1 MSSLSKLEKLMYTIG
16 VVDKAT
22 GPVNKIMDKINQLSS
37 QTASAQNQMMSGF
50 MGTAG
55 GAMALVSSLSPAID
69 HVAALGE
76 VQTLG
81 VASEDL
87 TKLTK
92 TAFEFTAQFGGNSAE
107 FVRSAYDIQSAISG
121 LTGDELSSF
130 TKASNILAVAT
141 KADASTITSYMGTMY
156 GIFERTANKMGK
168 SDWVNQIAGQTA
180 KAVQMYKTTGA
191 EMQSAFSS
199 LGAKAANRGIDA
211 AEQFAVLGELQL
223 VLSGSEA
230 GTKYAS
236 FIDGIGKAQK
246 KLGIELTNS
255 QGDMLS
261 MDIVLERINQRLAGV
276 GSVARGDILN
286 AAFGST
292 EAAGVVDILS
302 TKIGKLKQNISELTN
317 VTDASKASEMANI
330 IASPWDRFS
339 GSLNGAATAMGQAVL
354 PIIEPVVDMLVAM
367 LGGVIW
373 LTQEFPTLTGVLG
386 AAAVGVIALMMAFSA
401 MNMIIG
407 IYRFALIGLSVV
419 SNAAAV
425 STKLWQVGLV
435 ALRVMGFLGNIA
447 AMGAYLA
454 AIGLYRGAML
464 TAQGVTWL
472 FNAALLANPIGLVIA
487 GVVALVAAVAGLI
500 FYWDAIVAAFKD
512 SSWGQALIGI
522 FDSVMSVFS
531 GFIDKVKWV
540 LEALGL
546 MDGKEMTIN
555 SKVEEVTKTAVPIS
569 PENTLS
575 TKLNTTALNEQ
586 QVFSAEALAA
596 NNVANMNTQIN
607 QVSGIA
613 PMAANQ
619 VLNSEVFATNNLA
632 NMNTRISQANGFVP
646 AAANQVLNTEAY
658 ATNNLANVLSTE
670 AFATNNLANMN
681 TRISQVNGFAPVA
694 ANQVLNTEAYATNN
708 LANTNTRINQVSS
721 FAPVATNQALST
733 KAYTTN
739 NLANANTQFN
749 QFGGLS
755 PVAASLVES
764 QTFNE
769 TTAHS
774 ERIQQY
780 QENNQQLAKVSRPR
794 IQRTQ
799 YFQQSRQSTNNNSN
813 ASADNSK
820 RVYIDNVVM
829 KSDNLAH
836 DFEQLMELAG

>member
-1 MSSLSKLEKLMYTIG
+1 MSALSKLEKLMYTIG

-22 GPVNKIMDKINQLSS
+22 GPVNKIMDKINQLSA

-121 LTGDELSSF
+121 LTGDELASF
-130 TKASNILAVAT
+130 TKASNVLAVAT

-156 GIFERTANKMGK
+156 GIFEKTTNKMGK

-191 EMQSAFSS
+191 EMQSAFSA
-199 LGAKAANRGIDA
+199 LGAKAASRGIDA

-223 VLSGSEA
+223 VLKSGSVA
-230 GTKYAS
+230 GTQYAA

-246 KLGIELTNS
+246 GLGIELTDS
-255 QGDMLS
+255 QGDMLGI
-261 MDIVLERINQRLAGV
+261 DVVLSRINARLAGV

-286 AAFGST
+286 KAFGSKN
-292 EAAGVVDILS
+292 AASVVDILS
-302 TKIGKLKQNISELTN
+302 SKTAKLKQGINELTN

-419 SNAAAV
+419 TNAAAI

-447 AMGAYLA
+447 VMGAYLA

-464 TAQGVTWL
+464 AAQGVTWL
-472 FNAALLANPIGLVIA
+472 FNTALLANPIGLVIA
-487 GVVALVAAVAGLI
+487 GVVALVAAVVGLI

-512 SSWGQALIGI
+512 SSWGQVLIKI
-522 FDSVMSVFS
+522 FDSVMSVFT
-531 GFIDKVKWV
+531 GLIDNVKWV

-555 SKVEEVTKTAVPIS
+555 SKVEEVTKTAAPIS
-569 PENTLS
+569 TENTLS
-575 TKLNTTALNEQ
+575 TKLNTETLG
-586 QVFSAEALAA
+586 SKY
-596 NNVANMNTQIN
+596 
-607 QVSGIA
+607 
-613 PMAANQ
+613 
-619 VLNSEVFATNNLA
+619 LA
-632 NMNTRISQANGFVP
+632 NMNTRINQANGF
-646 AAANQVLNTEAY
+646 T
-658 ATNNLANVLSTE
+658 
-670 AFATNNLANMN
+670 
-681 TRISQVNGFAPVA
+681 PVA
-694 ANQVLNTEAYATNN
+694 ANQVLSTEAYAANN
-708 LANTNTRINQVSS
+708 LVNT
-721 FAPVATNQALST
+721 
-733 KAYTTN
+733 
-739 NLANANTQFN
+739 NTQFN
-749 QFGGLS
+749 QVSGLS

-769 TTAHS
+769 TNAHS
-774 ERIQQY
+774 ARIQQY

-799 YFQQSRQSTNNNSN
+799 YFQQSRLNTNNQSNS
-813 ASADNSK
+813 SADNSK

>member
-1 MSSLSKLEKLMYTIG
+1 MSALSKLEKLMYTIG

-22 GPVNKIMDKINQLSS
+22 GPVNKIMDKINQLSA

-55 GAMALVSSLSPAID
+55 GAIALVSSLSPAID

-81 VASEDL
+81 VANEDL

-92 TAFEFTAQFGGNSAE
+92 TAFEFTTQFGGNSAE

-121 LTGDELSSF
+121 LTGDELASF
-130 TKASNILAVAT
+130 TKASNVLAVAT
-141 KADASTITSYMGTMY
+141 KADASTITSYMGAMY
-156 GIFERTANKMGK
+156 GIFEKTANKMGK
-168 SDWVNQIAGQTA
+168 SDWVDQIAGQTA

-191 EMQSAFSS
+191 EMESAFSS
-199 LGAKAANRGIDA
+199 LGAKATNRGIDA

-223 VLSGSEA
+223 VLKSGSEA

-286 AAFGST
+286 TAFGST
-292 EAAGVVDILS
+292 DAAGVVDILS
-302 TKIGKLKQNISELTN
+302 TKTAKLKQGISELTS

-330 IASPWDRFS
+330 IATPWDRFS

-386 AAAVGVIALMMAFSA
+386 AAAVGVIGLMMAFSA

-419 SNAAAV
+419 TNGAAI
-425 STKLWQVGLV
+425 STKLWQMGLV

-454 AIGLYRGAML
+454 VIGLYRGVILAAQVSTKLWQLGLVALRVGGFLANIAAIGAYVGVMGLYRGAML
-464 TAQGVTWL
+464 AAQGVTWL
-472 FNAALLANPIGLVIA
+472 FNTALLANPIGLVIA

-512 SSWGQALIGI
+512 STWGQGLIKIFDGVMLVFTALI
-522 FDSVMSVFS
+522 DN
-531 GFIDKVKWV
+531 VKWV

-546 MDGKEMTIN
+546 IDGKDMTM
-555 SKVEEVTKTAVPIS
+555 KAEVEEITKTAAPIPAELNAS
-569 PENTLS
+569 QLTNRDISHVTATL
-575 TKLNTTALNEQ
+575 
-586 QVFSAEALAA
+586 
-596 NNVANMNTQIN
+596 
-607 QVSGIA
+607 
-613 PMAANQ
+613 
-619 VLNSEVFATNNLA
+619 
-632 NMNTRISQANGFVP
+632 
-646 AAANQVLNTEAY
+646 
-658 ATNNLANVLSTE
+658 
-670 AFATNNLANMN
+670 
-681 TRISQVNGFAPVA
+681 PVA
-694 ANQVLNTEAYATNN
+694 ANQAFNTGAYTNVS
-708 LANTNTRINQVSS
+708 QVQSGAS
-721 FAPVATNQALST
+721 TTGNQA
-733 KAYTTN
+733 
-739 NLANANTQFN
+739 
-749 QFGGLS
+749 
-755 PVAASLVES
+755 
-764 QTFNE
+764 FNE
-769 TTAHS
+769 LTAHS
-774 ERIQQY
+774 ARIQQY
-780 QENNQQLAKVSRPR
+780 QENNHQLAKVSSPR

-799 YFQQSRQSTNNNSN
+799 YFQQSRQDTKNSSN
-813 ASADNSK
+813 SSADNSK

-829 KSDNLAH
+829 KSDNLAN

>member
-1 MSSLSKLEKLMYTIG
+1 MSALSKLEKLMYTIG

-22 GPVNKIMDKINQLSS
+22 GPVNKIMDKINQLSA

-55 GAMALVSSLSPAID
+55 GAIALVSSLSPAID

-81 VASEDL
+81 VANEDL

-92 TAFEFTAQFGGNSAE
+92 TAFEFTTQFGGNSAE

-121 LTGDELSSF
+121 LTGDELASF
-130 TKASNILAVAT
+130 TKASNVLAVAT
-141 KADASTITSYMGTMY
+141 KADASTITSYMGAMY
-156 GIFERTANKMGK
+156 GIFEKTANKMGK
-168 SDWVNQIAGQTA
+168 SDWVDQIAGQTA

-191 EMQSAFSS
+191 EMESAFSS
-199 LGAKAANRGIDA
+199 LGAKATNRGIDA

-223 VLSGSEA
+223 VLKSGSEA

-286 AAFGST
+286 TAFGST
-292 EAAGVVDILS
+292 DAAGVVDILS
-302 TKIGKLKQNISELTN
+302 TKTAKLKQGISELTS

-330 IASPWDRFS
+330 IATPWDRFS

-386 AAAVGVIALMMAFSA
+386 AAAVGVIGLMMAFSA

-419 SNAAAV
+419 TNGAAI
-425 STKLWQVGLV
+425 STKLWQMGLV
-435 ALRVMGFLGNIA
+435 ALRVMGFLGNITV
-447 AMGAYLA
+447 MGAYLA
-454 AIGLYRGAML
+454 VIGLYRGVILAAQVSTKLWQLGLVALRVGGFLANIAAIGAYVGVMGLYRGAML
-464 TAQGVTWL
+464 AAQGVTWL
-472 FNAALLANPIGLVIA
+472 FNTALLANPIGLVIA

-512 SSWGQALIGI
+512 STWGQGLIKIFDGVMLVFTALI
-522 FDSVMSVFS
+522 DN
-531 GFIDKVKWV
+531 VKWV

-546 MDGKEMTIN
+546 IDGKDMTM
-555 SKVEEVTKTAVPIS
+555 KAEVEEITKTAAPIPADLNAS
-569 PENTLS
+569 QLTNRDISHVTATL
-575 TKLNTTALNEQ
+575 
-586 QVFSAEALAA
+586 
-596 NNVANMNTQIN
+596 
-607 QVSGIA
+607 
-613 PMAANQ
+613 
-619 VLNSEVFATNNLA
+619 
-632 NMNTRISQANGFVP
+632 
-646 AAANQVLNTEAY
+646 
-658 ATNNLANVLSTE
+658 
-670 AFATNNLANMN
+670 
-681 TRISQVNGFAPVA
+681 PVA
-694 ANQVLNTEAYATNN
+694 ANQAFNTGAYTNVS
-708 LANTNTRINQVSS
+708 QVQSGAS
-721 FAPVATNQALST
+721 TTGNQA
-733 KAYTTN
+733 
-739 NLANANTQFN
+739 
-749 QFGGLS
+749 
-755 PVAASLVES
+755 
-764 QTFNE
+764 FNE
-769 TTAHS
+769 LTAHS
-774 ERIQQY
+774 ARIQQY
-780 QENNQQLAKVSRPR
+780 QENNHQLAKVSSPR

-799 YFQQSRQSTNNNSN
+799 YFQQSKQHTNNNSN
-813 ASADNSK
+813 SSADNSK

-829 KSDNLAH
+829 KSDNLDH